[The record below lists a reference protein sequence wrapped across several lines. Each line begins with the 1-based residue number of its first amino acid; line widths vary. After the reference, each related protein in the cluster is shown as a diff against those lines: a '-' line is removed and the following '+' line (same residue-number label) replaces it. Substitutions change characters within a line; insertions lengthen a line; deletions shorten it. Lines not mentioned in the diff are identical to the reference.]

1 MLMMEVDAMGGN
13 DRPADRVSRM
23 RDTPEAGLTLAERIV
38 NVPLRFRRLIPEHR
52 HLASEPTARC
62 RAPHLARVELAVCAR
77 KPVHFIIPAFPGKS
91 ANPEKTL
98 GALPD
103 LGERLALQFLQSICN
118 EIRAIYPPGAR
129 ITICSD
135 GRVFSD
141 LVRIKEED
149 VDGYKRSLFEFM
161 ETLSASSLDHFDLD
175 DVFGREDYAVMR
187 EELLIGHGVPLRELR
202 ERVRM
207 GETDVVNMFN
217 GIHRFIFEDYV
228 ASINDVSRNRLR
240 DMTKTVAY
248 RVVQRSN
255 AWSSLVES
263 RFPNALRLSIHPQR
277 SDSRKIGIML
287 VPSDDVWGTPW
298 HNVVVLHDGKPVL
311 MKRRQAEALGA
322 ELAHAQARPSHYVL
336 RSKEEVVQ

>member
-1 MLMMEVDAMGGN
+1 MLMMEVDSLGGN
-13 DRPADRVSRM
+13 ERLADKGARAREAQ
-23 RDTPEAGLTLAERIV
+23 DAGLTLAERIV
-38 NVPLRFRRLIPEHR
+38 NIPLRFRRLIPEHQ
-52 HLASEPTARC
+52 HLAGAPTARC
-62 RAPHLARVELAVCAR
+62 RAPHLPRVERAVCAR

-91 ANPEKTL
+91 GNPEKTL

-149 VDGYKRSLFEFM
+149 IDGYKRGLFEDI
-161 ETLSASSLDHFDLD
+161 ETLKASSLDHFDLD

-187 EELLIGHGVPLRELR
+187 EELLIGYGVPLRELR

-207 GETDVVNMFN
+207 GEVDTVSMFN

-228 ASINDVSRNRLR
+228 ASISNVSRNRLR

-255 AWSSLVES
+255 AWSRLVES

-298 HNVVVLHDGKPVL
+298 HNVVVLCNGRPVL
-311 MKRRQAEALGA
+311 MKRRQAEAMGA
-322 ELAHAQARPSHYVL
+322 ELAHAHARPSHYVL
-336 RSKEEVVQ
+336 RSKEGIVQ

>member
-1 MLMMEVDAMGGN
+1 MQMMEVDSLGGN
-13 DRPADRVSRM
+13 ERLAEKGARP
-23 RDTPEAGLTLAERIV
+23 RDAQEAGLTLAERIV
-38 NVPLRFRRLIPEHR
+38 NVPLRYRRLIPEHQ
-52 HLASEPTARC
+52 HLATAPTARC

-77 KPVHFIIPAFPGKS
+77 RPVHFIIPAFPGKS

-103 LGERLALQFLQSICN
+103 LGERLALEFLQSICN

-141 LVRIKEED
+141 LVQIKEED
-149 VDGYKRSLFEFM
+149 IDGYKRGLFEDI
-161 ETLSASSLDHFDLD
+161 ETLQASSLDHFDLD

-187 EELLIGHGVPLRELR
+187 EELLIGYGVPLRELR
-202 ERVRM
+202 ERVRT
-207 GETDVVNMFN
+207 GEVDALNMFN
-217 GIHRFIFEDYV
+217 GIHRFIFEDYA
-228 ASINDVSRNRLR
+228 ASISGVSRNRLR
-240 DMTKTVAY
+240 DITKTVAY

-277 SDSRKIGIML
+277 ADSRKIGIML

-298 HNVVVLHDGKPVL
+298 HNVVVLRNGKPVL

-322 ELAHAQARPSHYVL
+322 ELAHAHARPSHYVL
-336 RSKEEVVQ
+336 KEGVVQ